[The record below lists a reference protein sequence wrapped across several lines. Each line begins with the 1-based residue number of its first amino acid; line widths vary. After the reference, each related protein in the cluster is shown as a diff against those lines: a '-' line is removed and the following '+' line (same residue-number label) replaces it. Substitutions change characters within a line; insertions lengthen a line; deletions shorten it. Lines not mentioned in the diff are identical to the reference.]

1 MLTFFRRA
9 LSSWVIIAL
18 LGLLMVAFIVT
29 GVGTP
34 AGMGSLGGASD
45 NDIARAGDRS
55 LSVTDVSQ
63 RMQLELRQAKEQ
75 QPETTMALL
84 LQGGALEQLVAQLTD
99 LMSIRAFGETHGMS
113 VSDKLGDAE
122 IASIPAFHGASG
134 KFDETRY
141 QQALSS
147 RGITPEEFRADID
160 QSIAIR
166 HLLVPISASSG
177 SPRDLVLPYAALLVE
192 RRSGSVIDFRNAAFS
207 AGPTP
212 TEAQLSAFY
221 TANRARYTVPE
232 QRLIRY
238 AIIDKAMIAKS
249 ATATE
254 AEIAAQ
260 YEKDAAKYASREKR
274 DLTQMIVQDQKTAQ
288 SIAQKVASGSSM
300 AEAAKTAQADAI
312 PLKAREK
319 ASFAE
324 QSSPSVADAAF
335 GAAQGRVIGPIK
347 SGLGWHIIRVDA
359 VTQSGGKT
367 LAQAR
372 AEIAAALSSQKA
384 ADAFANLLA
393 DIEDA
398 VSDGQTFDD
407 VVKSRGLAVISTPAL
422 TASGLAVNQP
432 GYRLDPSLAPM
443 LKDAFQAELDD
454 DPAMIPLG
462 ATKDAFYD
470 LDRVI
475 AAAPKPLAAIRATV
489 LSDFVADRASKAAR
503 KAAETALAKAKAGAP
518 LASLG
523 GSTRTLSLRRVDV
536 LKQGTS
542 PTPDVQ
548 QLFDLGLGKAS
559 IVPTA
564 DKQGWM
570 LVKLD
575 RIDVGDLR
583 SDPSLVPA
591 TQSQLSN
598 AIGQEY
604 TAQFASAVKAAM
616 KTERNEDAIRELRRS
631 LTGSAGR

>member
-1 MLTFFRRA
+1 
-9 LSSWVIIAL
+9 
-18 LGLLMVAFIVT
+18 
-29 GVGTP
+29 
-34 AGMGSLGGASD
+34 MGSLAGS
-45 NDIARAGDRS
+45 NSTDIARAGDRS
-55 LSVTDVSQ
+55 LSINDVSQ

-75 QPETTMALL
+75 RPETTMALL
-84 LQGGALEQLVAQLTD
+84 LQGGALDQLVDQLTD
-99 LMSIRAFGETHGMS
+99 LLSIRAFGEAHGMS

-122 IASIPAFHGASG
+122 IASIPAFQGATG
-134 KFDETRY
+134 VFDDSRY
-141 QQALSS
+141 RQALSS

-166 HLLVPISASSG
+166 HLLVPISASAG
-177 SPRDLVLPYAALLVE
+177 SPRDLVLPYASLLVE
-192 RRSGSVIDFRNAAFS
+192 RRSGTIVDFRNSAFA
-207 AGPTP
+207 AGPAP
-212 TEAQLSAFY
+212 TEAQLNAFY

-232 QRLIRY
+232 QRFIRY

-260 YEKDAAKYASREKR
+260 YKKDAAKYAARENR
-274 DLTQMIVQDQKTAQ
+274 DLTQIIVQDQKTAQ
-288 SIAQKVASGSSM
+288 AIAQKVAAGSSM
-300 AEAAKTAQADAI
+300 TDAAKTAQADAI
-312 PLKAREK
+312 PLKSAEK
-319 ASFAE
+319 ASFAK
-324 QSSPSVADAAF
+324 QSAPSVADAAF
-335 GAAQGRVIGPIK
+335 GAAQGRIVGPIK

-359 VTQSGGKT
+359 VTNLGGKT
-367 LAQAR
+367 LAKAR
-372 AEIAAALSSQKA
+372 AEIASSISSQKA

-393 DIEDA
+393 DVEDA

-407 VVKSRGLAVISTPAL
+407 VVKSRGLTVISTPAL
-422 TASGLAVNQP
+422 TAGGLAVNQP

-454 DPAMIPLG
+454 DPAIIPLG

-475 AAAPKPLAAIRATV
+475 AAAPKPISAIRATV
-489 LSDFVADRASKAAR
+489 VADFVAERASIAAR
-503 KAAETALAKAKAGAP
+503 KSAETALAKARAGAS
-518 LASLG
+518 LASLRG
-523 GSTRTLSLRRVDV
+523 ATRTLSLRRVDV
-536 LKQGTS
+536 LKQGTA

-559 IVPTA
+559 IVRTA

-604 TAQFASAVKAAM
+604 SAQFASAVKAAI

-631 LTGSAGR
+631 LTGSTGR

>member
-1 MLTFFRRA
+1 
-9 LSSWVIIAL
+9 
-18 LGLLMVAFIVT
+18 
-29 GVGTP
+29 
-34 AGMGSLGGASD
+34 MGSLGGVNSA
-45 NDIARAGDRS
+45 DIARAGDRS
-55 LSVTDVSQ
+55 LSINDVSQ

-75 QPETTMALL
+75 RPETTMALL
-84 LQGGALEQLVAQLTD
+84 LQGGALEQLVDQLTD
-99 LMSIRAFGETHGMS
+99 LLSIRAFGEAHGMS

-134 KFDETRY
+134 VFDETRY

-166 HLLVPISASSG
+166 HLLVPISASAG

-192 RRSGSVIDFRNAAFS
+192 RRSGTIVDFRNSAFA
-207 AGPTP
+207 AGPAP
-212 TEAQLSAFY
+212 TEAQLNAFY

-249 ATATE
+249 AAATE

-260 YEKDAAKYASREKR
+260 YKEDAAKYAAREKR
-274 DLTQMIVQDQKTAQ
+274 DLTQIIVQDQKTAQ
-288 SIAQKVASGSSM
+288 SIAQKLASGLSM
-300 AEAAKTAQADAI
+300 AEAAKAAEADAI
-312 PLKAREK
+312 LLKASEK
-319 ASFAE
+319 ASFSE

-335 GAAQGRVIGPIK
+335 GAAQGRIVGPIK
-347 SGLGWHIIRVDA
+347 SGLGWHIIRIDA
-359 VTQSGGKT
+359 VTRVGGKT
-367 LAQAR
+367 LTQAR
-372 AEIAAALSSQKA
+372 TEIAAALSTQKA

-393 DIEDA
+393 DVEDA

-407 VVKSRGLAVISTPAL
+407 VVKSRGLAVVSMPAL
-422 TASGLAVNQP
+422 TASGVAINQP

-443 LKDAFQAELDD
+443 LKDAFQAEPDD
-454 DPAMIPLG
+454 DPAIIPLSDS
-462 ATKDAFYD
+462 KDAFYD

-475 AAAPKPLAAIRATV
+475 AAAPKPISTIRATV
-489 LSDFVADRASKAAR
+489 LADFVADRASKAAR
-503 KAAETALAKAKAGAP
+503 KAAETALAKARAGAS

-523 GSTRTLSLRRVDV
+523 GAIRTLSLRRVDI
-536 LKQGTS
+536 LKQGTA

-559 IVPTA
+559 IVRTA

-575 RIDVGDLR
+575 RIEVGDLR
-583 SDPSLVPA
+583 SDPSLIPT

-604 TAQFASAVKAAM
+604 SAQFASAVKAAI
-616 KTERNEDAIRELRRS
+616 KTERNEDAIRDLRRS

>member
-1 MLTFFRRA
+1 MLSFFRRA
-9 LSSWVIIAL
+9 LSSWVIIGL

-34 AGMGSLGGASD
+34 SSMGSLGGASSA
-45 NDIARAGDRS
+45 DIARAGDRS

-84 LQGGALEQLVAQLTD
+84 LQGGALEQLVDQLID
-99 LMSIRAFGETHGMS
+99 LLSIRAFGEAHGMT

-122 IASIPAFHGASG
+122 IASIPAFQGATG
-134 KFDETRY
+134 MFDDSRY
-141 QQALSS
+141 RQALST

-166 HLLVPISASSG
+166 HLLVPISASAG
-177 SPRDLVLPYAALLVE
+177 APRDLVLPYASLLVE
-192 RRSGSVIDFRNAAFS
+192 RRSGTVIDFRNSAFA

-212 TEAQLSAFY
+212 TEAQLTAFY
-221 TANRARYTVPE
+221 AANRARYTVPE
-232 QRLIRY
+232 QRVIRY
-238 AIIDKAMIAKS
+238 AVIDKTMIAKS

-254 AEIAAQ
+254 TEIAAQ
-260 YEKDAAKYASREKR
+260 YKKDAAKYAAREKR
-274 DLTQMIVQDQKTAQ
+274 DLTQIIVQDERTAQ
-288 SIAQKVASGSSM
+288 AIFRKVAAGGTM
-300 AEAAKTAQADAI
+300 ADAAKTAQADAI
-312 PLKAREK
+312 LLEAREK

-324 QSSPSVADAAF
+324 QSSPSVAEAAF
-335 GAAQGRVIGPIK
+335 GAAQGRIVGPIK

-359 VTQSGGKT
+359 VKNLGGKT

-372 AEIAAALSSQKA
+372 AEIAAAISTQKA

-393 DIEDA
+393 DVENA

-407 VVKSRGLAVISTPAL
+407 VVKSRGLTVVSTPAL
-422 TASGLAVNQP
+422 TAGGTAISQAS
-432 GYRLDPSLAPM
+432 YRLDPSFAPM

-454 DPAMIPLG
+454 DPAIIPLSDS
-462 ATKDAFYD
+462 KDVFYD

-475 AAAPKPLAAIRATV
+475 AAAPKPLSAIRATV
-489 LSDFVADRASKAAR
+489 LADFVADRASKAAR

-518 LASLG
+518 LTSLG
-523 GSTRTLSLRRVDV
+523 GSTRTLSLRRADI
-536 LKQGTS
+536 LKQGTA

-548 QLFDLGLGKAS
+548 QLFDLGLGKAN
-559 IVPTA
+559 IVRTA

-575 RIDVGDLR
+575 RIEVGDLR
-583 SDPSLVPA
+583 SDPSLVAA

-616 KTERNEDAIRELRRS
+616 KTERNEDAIRDLRRT
-631 LTGSAGR
+631 LAGSAGR

>member
-1 MLTFFRRA
+1 MLSFFRRA
-9 LSSWVIIAL
+9 LSSWVIIGL
-18 LGLLMVAFIVT
+18 LGLLVVAFIVT

-34 AGMGSLGGASD
+34 AGMGPLGGTSSA
-45 NDIARAGDRS
+45 DIARAGDRS

-63 RMQLELRQAKEQ
+63 RLQLELRQAKEQ
-75 QPETTMALL
+75 RPETTMALL
-84 LQGGALEQLVAQLTD
+84 LQGGALEQLVDQLTD
-99 LMSIRAFGETHGMS
+99 LLSIRAFGEAHGMS

-122 IASIPAFHGASG
+122 IASIPAFQGATG
-134 KFDETRY
+134 VFDDSRY
-141 QQALSS
+141 RQALSS

-177 SPRDLVLPYAALLVE
+177 SPRDLVLPYASLLVE
-192 RRSGSVIDFRNAAFS
+192 RRSGTIVDFRNSAFA
-207 AGPTP
+207 AGPAP
-212 TEAQLSAFY
+212 TEAQLNVFY
-221 TANRARYTVPE
+221 NANRARYTVPE

-260 YEKDAAKYASREKR
+260 YKKDAAKYAARENR
-274 DLTQMIVQDQKTAQ
+274 DLTQIIVQDQKTAQ
-288 SIAQKVASGSSM
+288 SIAQKLASGLSM
-300 AEAAKTAQADAI
+300 AEAAKAAQADAI
-312 PLKAREK
+312 PLKSAEK
-319 ASFAE
+319 SSFAK
-324 QSSPSVADAAF
+324 QSAPSVADAAF
-335 GAAQGRVIGPIK
+335 GAAQGRIVGPIK

-359 VTQSGGKT
+359 VTNLGGKT

-372 AEIAAALSSQKA
+372 AEIAASLSSQKA

-393 DIEDA
+393 DVEDA

-407 VVKSRGLAVISTPAL
+407 VVKSRSLTVISTPAL
-422 TASGLAVNQP
+422 TAGGLAVNQP

-454 DPAMIPLG
+454 DPAIIPLG

-475 AAAPKPLAAIRATV
+475 AAAPKPISAIRATV
-489 LSDFVADRASKAAR
+489 LADFVAERASIAAR
-503 KAAETALAKAKAGAP
+503 KAAETALAKARAGAS

-523 GSTRTLSLRRVDV
+523 GAARTVSLRRVDI
-536 LKQGTS
+536 LKQGTA

-559 IVPTA
+559 IVRTA

-604 TAQFASAVKAAM
+604 SAQFASAVKAAI
-616 KTERNEDAIRELRRS
+616 KTERNEDAIRDLRRS
-631 LTGSAGR
+631 LTGSTGR